1 MAADILKKIVEEKWR
16 EVETCKQEMPISRL
30 IDNSK
35 GDIRKCA
42 DAIEARSS
50 RSQPAIVAEIKKA
63 SPSRGVIRRNFE
75 PVSIARSYENAGAT
89 CLSVLTDVS
98 FFKGSNQCLEN
109 AREAVSV
116 PVLRKDFIVDP
127 YQVYESRCIGADCI
141 LLIVGILENSSLN
154 QLYDLSVSLGMD
166 VLVEVHDEAELEM
179 ALEVSPRLLGI
190 NNRNLRTFDVNLQT
204 TLDLLTKVPQGT
216 LIITES
222 GIHTRE
228 NVEMMM
234 NNDVYGFL
242 VGEALLEEDNPGKKL
257 KSIFGSLG

>member
-1 MAADILKKIVEEKWR
+1 MVADILKKIVEEKWR
-16 EVETCKQEMPISRL
+16 EVETCKQEVPISRL

-35 GDIRKCA
+35 DDIREFA

-50 RSQPAIVAEIKKA
+50 QGLPAIVAEIKKA
-63 SPSRGVIRRNFE
+63 SPSKGVICHNFE
-75 PVSIARSYENAGAT
+75 PVSIACSYENAGAT

-98 FFKGSNQCLEN
+98 FFKGSNQYLEN
-109 AREAVSV
+109 ARAAVSV

-141 LLIVGILENSSLN
+141 LLIVSILEPSSLN
-154 QLYDLSVSLGMD
+154 QLYELGISLGMD

-204 TLDLLTKVPQGT
+204 TLNLLTKIPRGT

-234 NNDVYGFL
+234 DNDVYGFL
-242 VGEALLEEDNPGKKL
+242 LGEALMKEENPGEKL